1 MRLDLRV
8 LIFSLV
14 LTFVPRISIAQQV
27 PLAEVVDHA
36 VSQSKL
42 TSPGA
47 APFHLKATIAE
58 RDSPG
63 SPFRGDIELFWVSPE
78 KWRRVIHSPDFS
90 QTLIVNGDQVQE
102 EDTGDYFPYWL
113 NEFVR
118 AITDPLPMSET
129 LKKTATQISQP
140 GSSRQSNS
148 CARFQSK
155 IGAPPAQND
164 AFSLFCFEGSH
175 GLLDSVLTPGYSV
188 QFKNYKNF
196 GEKHVAHL
204 LVTDPEPGT
213 TIEATITGLTDLKD
227 PDESLFAI
235 AQPTS
240 KDQQLQMAR
249 VPDADLPKLYL
260 QTPEIVWPAIR
271 TGHTSGVLSMLI
283 SADRSGHVREAYP
296 LNSDNS
302 DLNDTARDQVR
313 KWQFKP
319 AVSEGVPVQVESV
332 LTLAFTTKTENPF
345 SILTNDEVRKLATS
359 TPEPNF
365 SPGVAPSGTK
375 VTIRILVD
383 PGGKVLTV
391 QNLNKLPSQLLL
403 PAYNAATH
411 WRFQP
416 YLRDGKPD
424 SFYADITF
432 SVP

>member
-1 MRLDLRV
+1 M
-8 LIFSLV
+8 
-14 LTFVPRISIAQQV
+14 
-27 PLAEVVDHA
+27 A
-36 VSQSKL
+36 V
-42 TSPGA
+42 
-47 APFHLKATIAE
+47 
-58 RDSPG
+58 
-63 SPFRGDIELFWVSPE
+63 
-78 KWRRVIHSPDFS
+78 
-90 QTLIVNGDQVQE
+90 
-102 EDTGDYFPYWL
+102 
-113 NEFVR
+113 
-118 AITDPLPMSET
+118 
-129 LKKTATQISQP
+129 
-140 GSSRQSNS
+140 
-148 CARFQSK
+148 
-155 IGAPPAQND
+155 
-164 AFSLFCFEGSH
+164 
-175 GLLDSVLTPGYSV
+175 
-188 QFKNYKNF
+188 
-196 GEKHVAHL
+196 
-204 LVTDPEPGT
+204 
-213 TIEATITGLTDLKD
+213 
-227 PDESLFAI
+227 
-235 AQPTS
+235 
-240 KDQQLQMAR
+240 

-260 QTPEIVWPAIR
+260 QTPEIVWRAIR

-283 SADRSGHVREAYP
+283 SADRLGDVREAYP

-424 SFYADITF
+424 SFYAPT
-432 SVP
+432 